1 MHGLSSL
8 GLTLASD
15 KAQCMSPLLFALYVD
30 DNIANISK
38 HMPGVFVFLCADDI
52 LILSPSVNK
61 LQDC

>member
-15 KAQCMSPLLFALYVD
+15 KAQCMSPLLF
-30 DNIANISK
+30 
-38 HMPGVFVFLCADDI
+38 MPGIFVFLYADDI